1 MWAEALTVA
10 DKAAVPEP
18 VAVAEA
24 EALQYSVVL
33 LDNPVASVELLRPV
47 VLELTVGRPV
57 VPYRHSVLSAL
68 N

>member
-1 MWAEALTVA
+1 MRAEVLPVA

-18 VAVAEA
+18 AAVA

-47 VLELTVGRPV
+47 VLQLAVERPV
-57 VPYRHSVLSAL
+57 VPYSHLVLSAL